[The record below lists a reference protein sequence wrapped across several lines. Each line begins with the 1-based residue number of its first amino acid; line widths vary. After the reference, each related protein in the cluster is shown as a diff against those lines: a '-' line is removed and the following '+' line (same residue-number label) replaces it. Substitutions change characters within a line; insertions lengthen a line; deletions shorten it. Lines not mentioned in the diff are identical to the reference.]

1 MTARKIA
8 IELARLGVLAILF
21 PALPTIIS
29 LRLLEVLVSYCLRND
44 KRLFIPTQRFAWTI
58 HNLAAH
64 PLSEVL
70 FQLGLKKLGDDFHYV
85 TVPPEAYQEVA
96 RG

>member
-1 MTARKIA
+1 MTRKIA
-8 IELARLGVLAILF
+8 IELARLGVLTILF

-29 LRLLEVLVSYCLRND
+29 LRLLEVLVSYCLRNN
-44 KRLFIPTQRFAWTI
+44 KRLFIPTKRFAWTI

-70 FQLGLKKLGDDFHYV
+70 FQLGLSKLGNDFHYV
-85 TVPPEAYQEVA
+85 TVPPESFQEA
-96 RG
+96 SHG